1 MKDVTILLPCLNEE
15 KTLEECIKKIKKVMN
30 KTKYNYELLLCDN
43 NSDDKSLMIAKK
55 NKIRYCIE
63 NNRGYGNTLRNGI
76 NKAFGKYI
84 VMLDCDLSYDEEDI
98 PKFIKYL
105 EEGYDVVIGNRFR
118 GVLEKN
124 AMPLSHFIGA
134 KILSIYS
141 NILFRNNVGDYHCG
155 LRAFKKSE
163 ILKLNLK
170 TQGMEFA
177 SEMIIKAK
185 LAKLKVKNLPTNY
198 YKDKRDKKSHLKTFK
213 DGFRHLKLIN
223 KLKLENS
230 IFFRYSIVF
239 ILTLIILLAILFVN
253 CLIPQRKIYNNTLKS
268 FDYYYK
274 NLKIGYLN
282 NNKLEKDYYKID
294 YAADIKSVSMSY
306 LIDED
311 YPIKSLIKM
320 NYYPEIDSGFRDYSK
335 MLQDNHKIESYSRYW
350 HGQTIFLRSL
360 LLFTN
365 IQKIYYIFIFL
376 FFLILIILFIK
387 LLRTDKVLFI
397 SFFLSTIAIN
407 LFIVPFCFEYI
418 FVFLIAM
425 IGTLIILKMLEN
437 NSKNF
442 DILFLILGM
451 ITCFFDFLTCETVSL
466 TIPLIIYSYLK
477 LKKQKEISIKEVLK
491 YCILWLMGYS
501 LMFGVKWLIDCI
513 YFESGFSKIIYDKA
527 KIRVIDENKN
537 FLLIIVVNFIKIIN
551 CIFPLNKLKYSLTL
565 CILVILIT
573 LYKFMFN
580 IEEKN
585 KVLPLIVISILP
597 IVRFILLSSHTNQ
610 HYYFVYR
617 AIIPTII
624 LFNIFY
630 VNEMLIFLKKVFKCR
645 KKSNIR
651 LLL

>member
-30 KTKYNYELLLCDN
+30 KTKYKYELLLCDN
-43 NSDDKSLMIAKK
+43 NSDDKSLIIAKK

-124 AMPLSHFIGA
+124 AMPLSHFIGS

-155 LRAFKKSE
+155 LRAFKKNE

-185 LAKLKVKNLPTNY
+185 LTKLKVKNLPTNY

-223 KLKLENS
+223 KLKFENS

-239 ILTLIILLAILFVN
+239 ILTLIILLGILFVN

-294 YAADIKSVSMSY
+294 YAADIKSVSISY

-311 YPIKSLIKM
+311 SPVKSLIKM
-320 NYYPEIDSGFRDYSK
+320 NYYPEIDYGFRDYPK

-466 TIPLIIYSYLK
+466 TIPLIVYSYLK
-477 LKKQKEISIKEVLK
+477 LKKQREISIKEVLK
-491 YCILWLMGYS
+491 YCILWLLGYS
-501 LMFGVKWLIDCI
+501 LMFATKWIIDCI
-513 YFESGFSKIIYDKA
+513 YFGNYFIKNIFSKA
-527 KIRVIDENKN
+527 SIRVIEKSEN
-537 FLLIIVVNFIKIIN
+537 LLYVVFFNYLKIIK
-551 CIFPLNKLKYSLTL
+551 CLFPLNKTKYAFSISITL
-565 CILVILIT
+565 ILIT
-573 LYKFMFN
+573 IYNFSFYL
-580 IEEKN
+580 KN
-585 KVLPLIVISILP
+585 KIKWINLIIISTIP
-597 IVRFILLSSHTNQ
+597 IIRFIILSAHVDK
-610 HYYFVYR
+610 HYFFVYR
-617 AIIPTII
+617 ALMPCIVI
-624 LFNIFY
+624 FNLYY
-630 VNEMLIFLKKVFKCR
+630 VNIVSNFIQKRNACR
-645 KKSNIR
+645 KKNNNK
-651 LLL
+651 LN